1 MGGRSLIDEKK
12 IFILLSFS
20 ILLFS
25 PNLVLS
31 DCLDLGGFTS
41 WKVQGDH
48 TILFYRQNSPIA
60 KVNLKGCKVTASS
73 TVRLT
78 KSYVCDSDSLIVD
91 GKECAIMTIT
101 SGSSQ

>member
-1 MGGRSLIDEKK
+1 MKKK

-31 DCLDLGGFTS
+31 DCLDLGGFTG

-60 KVNLKGCKVTASS
+60 KVNLKGCTVTASS

-91 GKECAIMTIT
+91 GQECAIMTIT
-101 SGSSQ
+101 SASSQ

>member
-1 MGGRSLIDEKK
+1 MKKK
-12 IFILLSFS
+12 IFILLSFT

-48 TILFYRQNSPIA
+48 TILFYRQNTPIA
-60 KVNLKGCKVTASS
+60 EVNVKGCTVTASS

-78 KSYVCDSDSLIVD
+78 KSYMCDSDSLIVD
-91 GKECAIMTIT
+91 GQECAIMTIT
-101 SGSSQ
+101 SASSQ

>member
-1 MGGRSLIDEKK
+1 MKTK
-12 IFILLSFS
+12 IFILLSLS
-20 ILLFS
+20 ILLLS

-31 DCLDLGGFTS
+31 DCLDIGGFTG
-41 WKVQGDH
+41 WQVQGDH

-91 GKECAIMTIT
+91 GQECAIMTIT
-101 SGSSQ
+101 SASSQ

>member
-1 MGGRSLIDEKK
+1 MKKK

-31 DCLDLGGFTS
+31 DCLDLGSFTS
-41 WKVQGDH
+41 WKVEGNH

-60 KVNLKGCKVTASS
+60 KVNLKGCTVTESS

-78 KSYVCDSDSLIVD
+78 KSYVCNSDSLIVD
-91 GKECAIMTIT
+91 GQECAIMTIT
-101 SGSSQ
+101 SASSQ

>member
-1 MGGRSLIDEKK
+1 MKTK

-25 PNLVLS
+25 PSLVLS
-31 DCLDLGGFTS
+31 DCLDIGGFTS
-41 WKVQGDH
+41 WQVQGDH

-60 KVNLKGCKVTASS
+60 KVNLKGCTVTASS
-73 TVRLT
+73 TVGLT
-78 KSYVCDSDSLIVD
+78 KSYVCNSDSLIVD

-101 SGSSQ
+101 SASSQ

>member
-1 MGGRSLIDEKK
+1 MKKK

-20 ILLFS
+20 IPLFF

-41 WKVQGDH
+41 WKVEGDH
-48 TILFYRQNSPIA
+48 TLLFYRQNSPIA
-60 KVNLKGCKVTASS
+60 KVNLKGCKATASS

-78 KSYVCDSDSLIVD
+78 KNYMCDSDSLIVD
-91 GKECAIMTIT
+91 GQECAIMTIT
-101 SGSSQ
+101 SASSQ

>member
-1 MGGRSLIDEKK
+1 MKKK

-41 WKVQGDH
+41 WKVEGDH
-48 TILFYRQNSPIA
+48 TIIFYRQNSPMA
-60 KVNLKGCKVTASS
+60 KVNLRGCKVTASS
-73 TVRLT
+73 TVRLM

-91 GKECAIMTIT
+91 GQECAIMTIT
-101 SGSSQ
+101 SASSQ

>member
-1 MGGRSLIDEKK
+1 MEKK

-20 ILLFS
+20 ILLFF
-25 PNLVLS
+25 PNMVLS

-41 WKVQGDH
+41 WKVESDH
-48 TILFYRQNSPIA
+48 TILFYKQNSPIA

-73 TVRLT
+73 TARLM

-91 GKECAIMTIT
+91 GQECAIMTIT
-101 SGSSQ
+101 SASSQ

>member
-1 MGGRSLIDEKK
+1 MKKK

-41 WKVQGDH
+41 WEVQGDH

-60 KVNLKGCKVTASS
+60 TVNLKDCKVTASS
-73 TVRLT
+73 TVRLM

-91 GKECAIMTIT
+91 GKECAIMTIS
-101 SGSSQ
+101 SGSSR

>member
-1 MGGRSLIDEKK
+1 MKKK

-41 WKVQGDH
+41 WKVQDDH

-60 KVNLKGCKVTASS
+60 KVNLKGCTVTASS

-78 KSYVCDSDSLIVD
+78 KSYVCNSDSLIVD
-91 GKECAIMTIT
+91 GQECAIMTIT
-101 SGSSQ
+101 SASSQ

>member
-1 MGGRSLIDEKK
+1 MKK
-12 IFILLSFS
+12 QLFILFSVS

-31 DCLDLGGFTS
+31 DCLDLGSFTS
-41 WKVQGDH
+41 WKLEGDH

-73 TVRLT
+73 TVGLT
-78 KSYVCDSDSLIVD
+78 KSYVCNSDSLIID
-91 GKECAIMTIT
+91 GQECAIMTIT
-101 SGSSQ
+101 SASSQ

>member
-1 MGGRSLIDEKK
+1 MKKK

-41 WKVQGDH
+41 WKIQDDH
-48 TILFYRQNSPIA
+48 TILFYRQNLPIA
-60 KVNLKGCKVTASS
+60 KVDLKGCTVTESS

-78 KSYVCDSDSLIVD
+78 KSYVCNSDSLIVD
-91 GKECAIMTIT
+91 GQACAIMTIT
-101 SGSSQ
+101 SASSQ

>member
-1 MGGRSLIDEKK
+1 MKKK

-41 WKVQGDH
+41 WKVEGDH

-60 KVNLKGCKVTASS
+60 KVNLKGCTVTAAS

-91 GKECAIMTIT
+91 GQECAIMTVT
-101 SGSSQ
+101 SASSQ

>member
-1 MGGRSLIDEKK
+1 MKKK

-31 DCLDLGGFTS
+31 DCLDFGGFTS
-41 WKVQGDH
+41 WEVQGDH
-48 TILFYRQNSPIA
+48 TILFYRQNSPMA
-60 KVNLKGCKVTASS
+60 KVNLKGCTVTESS
-73 TVRLT
+73 TVGLK

-91 GKECAIMTIT
+91 GQECAIMTI
-101 SGSSQ
+101 SSASSQ

>member
-1 MGGRSLIDEKK
+1 MKKK

-41 WKVQGDH
+41 WKVEGDH

-60 KVNLKGCKVTASS
+60 KVNLKGCTVTESS
-73 TVRLT
+73 TVRLK

-91 GKECAIMTIT
+91 GQECAIMTIT
-101 SGSSQ
+101 SASSQ

>member
-1 MGGRSLIDEKK
+1 MKKK

-41 WKVQGDH
+41 WKVEGDH
-48 TILFYRQNSPIA
+48 TVLLYKQNSPIA
-60 KVNLKGCKVTASS
+60 KVNLKGCTVTESS
-73 TVRLT
+73 TVRLK

-91 GKECAIMTIT
+91 DQECAIMTIT
-101 SGSSQ
+101 SASSH

>member
-1 MGGRSLIDEKK
+1 MKKK

-41 WKVQGDH
+41 WKVEGDH
-48 TILFYRQNSPIA
+48 TILFYRQNSPMA
-60 KVNLKGCKVTASS
+60 KVNLKGCTVTASS
-73 TVRLT
+73 NIRLP
-78 KSYVCDSDSLIVD
+78 KSYMCNSDILIVD
-91 GKECAIMTIT
+91 GQECTIMTIT
-101 SGSSQ
+101 SASSQ

>member
-1 MGGRSLIDEKK
+1 MKTK
-12 IFILLSFS
+12 IFVLLSFS
-20 ILLFS
+20 VLLFS

-31 DCLDLGGFTS
+31 DCLDLGGFTG

-48 TILFYRQNSPIA
+48 TILFYRQNSPTA

-73 TVRLT
+73 TVSLR

>member
-1 MGGRSLIDEKK
+1 MTKQ

-25 PNLVLS
+25 PSLVLS

-41 WKVQGDH
+41 WGLEDDH
-48 TILFYRQNSPIA
+48 TLLFYRQNSPIA
-60 KVNLKGCKVTASS
+60 KVNLKGCTVTASS
-73 TVRLT
+73 TVHLK

-91 GKECAIMTIT
+91 GQECAIMTIS
-101 SGSSQ
+101 SGSSP